1 MLNSFIFVHNLKQ
14 TTMKVFG
21 KVPKGKGF
29 LQIDVERAAKNLK
42 QPTKVVDEGD
52 NWVVYIVKKI
62 LS

>member
-1 MLNSFIFVHNLKQ
+1 
-14 TTMKVFG
+14 MKVFG

-52 NWVVYIVKKI
+52 GWAVYIIKKI